1 MNKNFKDNLLTA
13 DEMRRDIIKLQKL
26 GKKIVFTNGCFDI
39 LHVGHVRYLKEAK
52 ALGDI
57 LILGLN
63 SDSSVKS
70 LKGSNRPIN
79 NESDRAEVLSALKAI
94 DYVVIFDEKT
104 AENIVG
110 EVKPDIYAKGGD
122 YSIDTL
128 PEAKIVAE
136 HGGKTVLLQLV
147 DGKSS
152 TNIINKCKE
161 NNLKL

>member
-1 MNKNFKDNLLTA
+1 MLIDRMKISEIVTSLKA
-13 DEMRRDIIKLQKL
+13 K
-26 GKKIVFTNGCFDI
+26 GKRIVFTNGCFDI

-63 SDSSVKS
+63 SDCSVKS

-110 EVKPDIYAKGGD
+110 EVKPDIDAKGGD

>member
-1 MNKNFKDNLLTA
+1 MLIDRMKISEIVTSLKA
-13 DEMRRDIIKLQKL
+13 K
-26 GKKIVFTNGCFDI
+26 GKRIVFTNGCFDI

-63 SDSSVKS
+63 SDCSVKS

-79 NESDRAEVLSALKAI
+79 NEIDRAEVLSALKAI

>member
-1 MNKNFKDNLLTA
+1 MLIDRMKISEIATGLKA
-13 DEMRRDIIKLQKL
+13 K

-63 SDSSVKS
+63 SDCSVKS

>member
-1 MNKNFKDNLLTA
+1 MLIDRMKISEIVTTLKA
-13 DEMRRDIIKLQKL
+13 E

-63 SDSSVKS
+63 SDCSVKS

-152 TNIINKCKE
+152 TNIINRCKE
-161 NNLKL
+161 NDLKL

>member
-1 MNKNFKDNLLTA
+1 MLIDRMKISEIVTSLKA
-13 DEMRRDIIKLQKL
+13 K
-26 GKKIVFTNGCFDI
+26 GKRIVFTNGCFDI

-70 LKGSNRPIN
+70 LKGSDRPIN

-104 AENIVG
+104 AESIVG

>member
-1 MNKNFKDNLLTA
+1 MLIDRMKISEIVTSLKA
-13 DEMRRDIIKLQKL
+13 K

-63 SDSSVKS
+63 SDCSVKS

-122 YSIDTL
+122 YSIDNL

>member
-1 MNKNFKDNLLTA
+1 MVIDRKNIGNVVTTLKA
-13 DEMRRDIIKLQKL
+13 E

-39 LHVGHVRYLKEAK
+39 LHVGHVRYLNEAK

-79 NESDRAEVLSALKAI
+79 NESDRAEVLNALKAI

-152 TNIINKCKE
+152 TNIINRCKE
-161 NNLKL
+161 NDIKL

>member
-1 MNKNFKDNLLTA
+1 MLIDRMKISEIVTSLKA
-13 DEMRRDIIKLQKL
+13 K
-26 GKKIVFTNGCFDI
+26 GKRIVFTNGCFDI
-39 LHVGHVRYLKEAK
+39 LHVGHVRYLNEAK

-152 TNIINKCKE
+152 TNIINRCKE
-161 NNLKL
+161 NDLKL

>member
-1 MNKNFKDNLLTA
+1 MVIDRKNIGNVVTTLKA
-13 DEMRRDIIKLQKL
+13 E

-39 LHVGHVRYLKEAK
+39 LHVGHVRYLNEAK

-63 SDSSVKS
+63 SDCSVKS

-136 HGGKTVLLQLV
+136 HGGKTVLWQLV

-152 TNIINKCKE
+152 TNIINRCKE
-161 NNLKL
+161 NDLKL

>member
-1 MNKNFKDNLLTA
+1 MLIDRMKISEIVTSLKA
-13 DEMRRDIIKLQKL
+13 K
-26 GKKIVFTNGCFDI
+26 GKRIVFTNGCFDI

-63 SDSSVKS
+63 SDCSVKS
-70 LKGSNRPIN
+70 LKGPNRPIN

>member
-1 MNKNFKDNLLTA
+1 MLIDRMKISEIVTGLKA
-13 DEMRRDIIKLQKL
+13 K

-63 SDSSVKS
+63 SDCSVKS

-79 NESDRAEVLSALKAI
+79 NESDRAEVLSSLKAI

>member
-1 MNKNFKDNLLTA
+1 MVIDRKNIGNVVTTLKA
-13 DEMRRDIIKLQKL
+13 E

-79 NESDRAEVLSALKAI
+79 NEIDRAEVLSALKAI

>member
-1 MNKNFKDNLLTA
+1 MVIDRKNIGNVVTTLKA
-13 DEMRRDIIKLQKL
+13 E

-39 LHVGHVRYLKEAK
+39 LHVGHVRYLNEAK

-63 SDSSVKS
+63 SDCSVKS

-110 EVKPDIYAKGGD
+110 EIKPDIYAKGGD

>member
-1 MNKNFKDNLLTA
+1 MLIDRMKISEIVTTLKA
-13 DEMRRDIIKLQKL
+13 E

-39 LHVGHVRYLKEAK
+39 LHVGHVRYLNEAK
-52 ALGDI
+52 ALGDN

-70 LKGSNRPIN
+70 LKGSDRPIN

>member
-1 MNKNFKDNLLTA
+1 MLIDRMKISEIVTSLKA
-13 DEMRRDIIKLQKL
+13 E

-63 SDSSVKS
+63 SDYSVKS

>member
-1 MNKNFKDNLLTA
+1 MVIDRKNIGNVVTTLKA
-13 DEMRRDIIKLQKL
+13 E

-63 SDSSVKS
+63 SDCSVKS

>member
-1 MNKNFKDNLLTA
+1 MVIDRKNIGNVVTTLKA
-13 DEMRRDIIKLQKL
+13 E

-39 LHVGHVRYLKEAK
+39 LHVGHVRYLNEAK
-52 ALGDI
+52 ALGEI

-79 NESDRAEVLSALKAI
+79 NESDRAEVLSSLKAI
-94 DYVVIFDEKT
+94 DYVVIFGEKT

-152 TNIINKCKE
+152 TNIINRCKE
-161 NNLKL
+161 NDLKL

>member
-1 MNKNFKDNLLTA
+1 MVIDRKNIGNVVTTLKA
-13 DEMRRDIIKLQKL
+13 E

-63 SDSSVKS
+63 SDCSVKS

-79 NESDRAEVLSALKAI
+79 NEIDRAEVLSALKSI

>member
-1 MNKNFKDNLLTA
+1 MLIDRMKISEIVTSLKA
-13 DEMRRDIIKLQKL
+13 K
-26 GKKIVFTNGCFDI
+26 GKRIVFTNGCFDI
-39 LHVGHVRYLKEAK
+39 LHVGHVRYLNEAK

-63 SDSSVKS
+63 SNSSVKS

-161 NNLKL
+161 NNLNL

>member
-1 MNKNFKDNLLTA
+1 MVIDRKNIGNLVTTLKA
-13 DEMRRDIIKLQKL
+13 E

-39 LHVGHVRYLKEAK
+39 LHVGHVRYLNEAK

-152 TNIINKCKE
+152 TNIINRCKE
-161 NNLKL
+161 NDLKL

>member
-1 MNKNFKDNLLTA
+1 MLIDRMKISEIVTGLKA
-13 DEMRRDIIKLQKL
+13 K

-79 NESDRAEVLSALKAI
+79 NESDRAEVLNALKAI

>member
-1 MNKNFKDNLLTA
+1 MVIDRKNIGNVVTTLKA
-13 DEMRRDIIKLQKL
+13 E

-63 SDSSVKS
+63 SDCSVKS

-110 EVKPDIYAKGGD
+110 EIKPDIYAKGGD

>member
-1 MNKNFKDNLLTA
+1 MLIDRMKISEIVTSLKA
-13 DEMRRDIIKLQKL
+13 K

>member
-1 MNKNFKDNLLTA
+1 MLID
-13 DEMRRDIIKLQKL
+13 R
-26 GKKIVFTNGCFDI
+26 KKIGEVVSKLKDDGKTVVFTNGCFDI
-39 LHVGHVRYLKEAK
+39 LHAGHVRYLNQAR
-52 ALGDI
+52 ALGDV

-63 SDSSVKS
+63 SDISVRS
-70 LKGSNRPIN
+70 LKGDSRPIN
-79 NESDRAEVLSALKAI
+79 NEIDRAEVLSALKAI

>member
-1 MNKNFKDNLLTA
+1 MLIDRMKISEIVTSLKA
-13 DEMRRDIIKLQKL
+13 K

-63 SDSSVKS
+63 SDCSVKS

-128 PEAKIVAE
+128 PEVKIVAE

>member
-1 MNKNFKDNLLTA
+1 MVIDRKNIGNVVTSLKA
-13 DEMRRDIIKLQKL
+13 K
-26 GKKIVFTNGCFDI
+26 GKRIVFTNGCFDI

-63 SDSSVKS
+63 SDCSVKS

-104 AENIVG
+104 AENIAD

-122 YSIDTL
+122 YSIETL
-128 PEAKIVAE
+128 PEAKIVAK
-136 HGGKTVLLQLV
+136 HGGKTVFVPLV
-147 DGKSS
+147 EGKSS

-161 NNLKL
+161 NNLTL

>member
-1 MNKNFKDNLLTA
+1 MVIDRKNIGNVVTTLKA
-13 DEMRRDIIKLQKL
+13 E

-79 NESDRAEVLSALKAI
+79 NESDRAEVLSSLKAI

>member
-1 MNKNFKDNLLTA
+1 MVIDRKNIGNVVTTLKA
-13 DEMRRDIIKLQKL
+13 E

-39 LHVGHVRYLKEAK
+39 LHVGHVRYLNEAK

-147 DGKSS
+147 NGKSS
-152 TNIINKCKE
+152 TNIINRCKE
-161 NNLKL
+161 NDLKL

>member
-1 MNKNFKDNLLTA
+1 MLIDRMKISEIVTSLKA
-13 DEMRRDIIKLQKL
+13 K
-26 GKKIVFTNGCFDI
+26 GKRIVFTNGCFDI

>member
-1 MNKNFKDNLLTA
+1 MLIDRMKISEIVTSLKA
-13 DEMRRDIIKLQKL
+13 K
-26 GKKIVFTNGCFDI
+26 GKRIVFTNGCFDI

-63 SDSSVKS
+63 SDCSVKS

-79 NESDRAEVLSALKAI
+79 NESDRAEVLSSLKAI

>member
-1 MNKNFKDNLLTA
+1 MVIDRKNIGNVVTTLKA
-13 DEMRRDIIKLQKL
+13 E

-63 SDSSVKS
+63 SDCSVKS

-79 NESDRAEVLSALKAI
+79 NESDRAEVLSALKSI

>member
-1 MNKNFKDNLLTA
+1 MVIDRKNIGNVVTTLKA
-13 DEMRRDIIKLQKL
+13 E

-57 LILGLN
+57 FILGLN
-63 SDSSVKS
+63 SDCSVKS

>member
-1 MNKNFKDNLLTA
+1 MLIDRMKISEIVTSLKA
-13 DEMRRDIIKLQKL
+13 K

-57 LILGLN
+57 LILGIN
-63 SDSSVKS
+63 SDYSVKS

>member
-1 MNKNFKDNLLTA
+1 MLIARNKIN
-13 DEMRRDIIKLQKL
+13 EIMSKLKSE
-26 GKKIVFTNGCFDI
+26 GKTVVFTNGCFDI
-39 LHVGHVRYLKEAK
+39 LHAGHVRYLNAAK
-52 ALGDI
+52 ALGDS
-57 LILGLN
+57 LVLGLN
-63 SDSSVKS
+63 SDVSVKK
-70 LKGSNRPIN
+70 LKGVNRPIN
-79 NESDRAEVLSALKAI
+79 NENDRAEVLSALKAI